1 MNDHTHFQNLNLTD
15 GQLATRKLPL
25 PVAERLERNP
35 LSLAILSLIQLAM
48 APRLM
53 VRSPKSLA
61 VTLAE

>member
-1 MNDHTHFQNLNLTD
+1 MEH
-15 GQLATRKLPL
+15 LARRRLGLGFELRP

-35 LSLAILSLIQLAM
+35 LSLSILRLIQLAM

-61 VTLAE
+61 VTLTG